1 MVIDQFKFNN
11 KGRRSPAV
19 CRELVLLDREEL
31 RMWRGKRSL
40 DGSLDGILGESL
52 DGSLDRD
59 QRLSPEETLHTQ
71 LSLFHTIID
80 IW

>member
-11 KGRRSPAV
+11 NGRRSPAV

-31 RMWRGKRSL
+31 RMWTGKRSQH
-40 DGSLDGILGESL
+40 GILGESL